1 MYLSAVGYLHVHVA
15 ERGDNPF
22 QAPMVRLQYVR
33 GGTTHVTKKLT
44 QHYPFCIAR
53 DGKKGTLSQHFVTHV
68 APPLAVSPEG
78 HQEVRNKGRDEK
90 SGEAPSHQT
99 YS

>member
-1 MYLSAVGYLHVHVA
+1 MNLSAIRHLHVA
-15 ERGDNPF
+15 ERGDDRSKPNGE
-22 QAPMVRLQYVR
+22 AAVRQRRYDTR
-33 GGTTHVTKKLT
+33 YKKLT

-53 DGKKGTLSQHFVTHV
+53 DGKKGTLSQHFVMHV

-78 HQEVRNKGRDEK
+78 HQEVRNKGRDKK